1 MIQFKKGIEIDETI
15 SRYGFSNSLIDTSDD
30 PFGYESKFLFSD
42 FEYTQSLN
50 FRLDNEWDSIE
61 ATKNIL
67 LIVFEIIDSTD
78 SNLLFSHND
87 NECFYRIDGILRINN
102 EEGFWN
108 REEYRTLIQNRNYQ
122 EM

>member
-1 MIQFKKGIEIDETI
+1 MIP
-15 SRYGFSNSLIDTSDD
+15 LDTSRN
-30 PFGYESKFLFSD
+30 SSLVT

-87 NECFYRIDGILRINN
+87 NEYFYRIDGILRINN

-108 REEYRTLIQNRNYQ
+108 REEYRTLIQNRKYQ
-122 EM
+122 EI

>member
-1 MIQFKKGIEIDETI
+1 MKRLADMA
-15 SRYGFSNSLIDTSDD
+15 SL
-30 PFGYESKFLFSD
+30 
-42 FEYTQSLN
+42 
-50 FRLDNEWDSIE
+50 
-61 ATKNIL
+61 
-67 LIVFEIIDSTD
+67 
-78 SNLLFSHND
+78 HND